1 MRRLTDVE
9 AAHLV
14 APGSV
19 VRASDDRELLRVLMG
34 ERYAVVK
41 PGTRPGARWRQWCE
55 PASSPAASPQRVAVE
70 EARAARLCAGCPVL
84 EVCLELALREPI
96 EGVQGGTTERGR
108 AWLRARR
115 KDEDEGLAG
124 DGSRAVAS

>member
-1 MRRLTDVE
+1 MRRLTEVE
-9 AAHLV
+9 AVHLV
-14 APGSV
+14 APGPA

-34 ERYAVVK
+34 ERYATTK
-41 PGTRPGARWRQWCE
+41 PCTRPGARWRQWCE
-55 PASSPAASPQRVAVE
+55 PASSPDAGPERVAME
-70 EARAARLCAGCPVL
+70 ESRAARLCAGCPVL

-115 KDEDEGLAG
+115 KDEDEDLAG
-124 DGSRAVAS
+124 DPSRVAAS

>member
-1 MRRLTDVE
+1 MRARTDAE
-9 AAHLV
+9 AAPLV
-14 APGSV
+14 GPAPA
-19 VRASDDRELLRVLMG
+19 VRALSDHELLSVLMC
-34 ERYAVVK
+34 ERYAMVK
-41 PGTRPGARWRQWCE
+41 PCTRPGARWRQWCE
-55 PASSPAASPQRVAVE
+55 PASSPVAGPERVAVE

-115 KDEDEGLAG
+115 KDEDEDLAG